1 MVNVMSKLNKGLM
14 VLVAVMALISVGWQI
29 KLTYTIIDLNQHII
43 DQHYKIANK
52 DLQLSILWQE
62 IDSLQKINMEMNN
75 KNSELRGYTNFLESQ
90 NAMLMDKN
98 EVEK

>member
-1 MVNVMSKLNKGLM
+1 MRISKLDKSLMLLIAITLIFTAIALVGLRAT
-14 VLVAVMALISVGWQI
+14 VD
-29 KLTYTIIDLNQHII
+29 DLNRKVM

-62 IDSLQKINMEMNN
+62 TNSLQEINAEMNN

-90 NAMLMDKN
+90 NKMLMEEN
-98 EVEK
+98 GVEK

>member
-1 MVNVMSKLNKGLM
+1 MNKLNKGLM
-14 VLVAVMALISVGWQI
+14 VLVAVMSLIAVGWQI
-29 KLTYTIIDLNQHII
+29 KLTYTIIGLNQHII
-43 DQHYKIANK
+43 DQRYKIANK

-90 NAMLMDKN
+90 NAMLLDR
-98 EVEK
+98 EDD